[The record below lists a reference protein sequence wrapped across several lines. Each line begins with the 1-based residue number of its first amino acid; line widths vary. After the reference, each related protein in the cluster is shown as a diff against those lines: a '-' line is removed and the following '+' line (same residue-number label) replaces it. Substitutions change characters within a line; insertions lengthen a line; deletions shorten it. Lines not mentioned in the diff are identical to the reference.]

1 MYAGTVVLTL
11 AMAGLF
17 GMAASAAAEE
27 TKISVG
33 AIDAVLSM
41 PPDVERPPVALL
53 IAGSGTTDHDG
64 NSAQIKPAT
73 LKKLAEQLEQRN
85 IATLRYDKRG
95 AGGWKPEFGRP
106 EDFRFKDY
114 VDDAAALVNYLRGS
128 GKFSRVVLV
137 GHSEGGLVAILT
149 ARLPVD
155 RLVLLATAARR
166 QGDLLKAQLERK
178 LAPEMFAP
186 IAKAIDDIMAGQI
199 VDPPP
204 PGLPIPPA
212 MQPGIASAF
221 TEDPI
226 APLKLIEQPTLIVGG
241 GRDRQVA
248 RLDFLA
254 LGAAA
259 PAAKTLW
266 RADMNHVLVDVTD
279 EADDMA
285 AYNQPERALD
295 PDLIDA
301 VAAFI
306 LASDTRD
313 FATYNASPFN
323 SRGTSPASPA
333 AWRMNMLFSGG
344 ARSTSPSPIS
354 RTARSNF
361 DSFENRKFSELVA
374 SPIAMVSNRRQR

>member
-1 MYAGTVVLTL
+1 MRARTIMVAL
-11 AMAGLF
+11 AILGIFPMA
-17 GMAASAAAEE
+17 MNASAEE
-27 TKISVG
+27 TKIRVG
-33 AIDAVLSM
+33 AIDAVVTVPS
-41 PPDVERPPVALL
+41 DVEHPPVALL

-64 NSAQIKPAT
+64 NGPQIKPAT
-73 LKKLAEQLEQRN
+73 LKKLSEQLAARK

-114 VDDAAALVNYLRGS
+114 VDDATALVNYLRGS
-128 GKFSRVVLV
+128 GKFSKVILV

-149 ARLPVD
+149 ARRVPVD

-166 QGDLLKAQLERK
+166 QGDLLKAQLEK
-178 LAPEMFAP
+178 TLAPDMFKP

-199 VDPPP
+199 VDPLPTGLSIPP
-204 PGLPIPPA
+204 P

-226 APLKLIEQPTLIVGG
+226 VPLKLIEAPTLIVGG

-248 RLDFLA
+248 RLDFAA
-254 LGAAA
+254 LTAAS

-266 RADMNHVLVDVTD
+266 LADMNHVLVDVTD
-279 EADDMA
+279 EADDLA

-295 PDLIDA
+295 SDLIDA

-306 LASDTRD
+306 LASD
-313 FATYNASPFN
+313 
-323 SRGTSPASPA
+323 
-333 AWRMNMLFSGG
+333 
-344 ARSTSPSPIS
+344 AR
-354 RTARSNF
+354 
-361 DSFENRKFSELVA
+361 
-374 SPIAMVSNRRQR
+374 

>member
-1 MYAGTVVLTL
+1 MRACLLMGAIAMVGFYGAVAG
-11 AMAGLF
+11 AAG
-17 GMAASAAAEE
+17 EE
-27 TKISVG
+27 TKIRIG
-33 AIDAVLSM
+33 NIDAVLTT
-41 PPDVERPPVALL
+41 PADIERPPVALL

-64 NSAQIKPAT
+64 NGPQIKPAT
-73 LKKLAEQLEQRN
+73 LKKLAEQLAARK

-114 VDDAAALVNYLRGS
+114 VDDASALVGYLRSS
-128 GKFSRVVLV
+128 GRFPRLVLV

-149 ARLPVD
+149 ARRAAVD

-178 LAPEMFAP
+178 QIPPDVLQP
-186 IAKAIDDIMAGQI
+186 IMKAIDTIMSGQI

-204 PGLPIPPA
+204 LGLAIAPS

-226 APLKLIEQPTLIVGG
+226 DPLKQVERPTLIVGG

-248 RLDFLA
+248 RLDFVA
-254 LGAAA
+254 LSAAA
-259 PAAKTLW
+259 PLAKTLW
-266 RADMNHVLVDVTD
+266 LPDMNHVLVDVAD
-279 EADDMA
+279 EDDDLV

-295 PDLIDA
+295 AALIES

-306 LASDTRD
+306 IAND
-313 FATYNASPFN
+313 
-323 SRGTSPASPA
+323 
-333 AWRMNMLFSGG
+333 
-344 ARSTSPSPIS
+344 AR
-354 RTARSNF
+354 
-361 DSFENRKFSELVA
+361 
-374 SPIAMVSNRRQR
+374 